1 MKHKAIGI
9 QSLGVCSVIS
19 TVCGKWV
26 DPEEATTVVDDAYC
40 KKCISEKENENGK
53 HDGVHD

>member
-40 KKCISEKENENGK
+40 K
-53 HDGVHD
+53 